1 MDFAAEPEPEAAAPA
16 AAPEAPGEA
25 PAGDVGSILAALARV
40 LRETTTHLG
49 ATVDRVSDAVTTS
62 PGKVDRDLLVTFQNF
77 DKLHQE
83 FTALGDVISHIAA
96 ATRESGAKGQWTNL
110 HETEALAMI
119 VLSDLKDRFE
129 RHLLYGS
136 DGLLLPDSNDVKE
149 F

>member
-1 MDFAAEPEPEAAAPA
+1 MEFAAPEPEAEPTT
-16 AAPEAPGEA
+16 EAPTGVGA
-25 PAGDVGSILAALARV
+25 GGDVGSILAALARV
-40 LRETTTHLG
+40 LRETTTQFG

-83 FTALGDVISHIAA
+83 FTALGDVISHIASA
-96 ATRESGAKGQWTNL
+96 AKDGGGAKNWSNL
-110 HETEALAMI
+110 QETEALALI

-136 DGLLLPDSNDVKE
+136 DGLLLPDSTNVQE